1 VIPEKRFPW
10 MVCPIIM
17 ITLILSQPVSAQTKF
32 RYIDSQK
39 ILTSLPEYADIQK
52 ELDTENA
59 AWVQELQKM
68 DQDIRNLKE
77 QIDQQSL
84 MLSEAK
90 RIEKNQELQ
99 ALYQKAQN
107 YQTQKWGER
116 GEAFQ
121 RQQELLKPL
130 IDKIQKVIDRIA
142 EEEDYDFIFDTVAGN
157 VLFAKSR
164 FDITE
169 DVLKELEKE
178 TPAKTDEKKGT

>member
-1 VIPEKRFPW
+1 

-157 VLFAKSR
+157 VLFA
-164 FDITE
+164 ITE